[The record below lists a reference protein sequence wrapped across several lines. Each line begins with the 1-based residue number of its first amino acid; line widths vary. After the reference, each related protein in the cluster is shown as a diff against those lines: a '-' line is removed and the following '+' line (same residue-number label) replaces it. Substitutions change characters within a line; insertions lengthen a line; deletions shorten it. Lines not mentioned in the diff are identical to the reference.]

1 MSKKQNDNNTN
12 DSGIQLSQDLL
23 ALLQAIRN
31 VDKAYL
37 SYANTNANA
46 DDRKDV
52 INQLE
57 RVFAYEL
64 YFQWSLLKDC
74 NFVLNGE
81 IGKIWNEED
90 WYPDMVLHGGQ
101 DDTDNNK
108 IVVEIKRECMVKNNK
123 KAIIDDLKKL
133 SGFLVSAVN
142 AQDKKFKNYEDAVF
156 ILLKGELTEI
166 SDALKDKK
174 LTSGIDLN
182 DKIICVTYNEK
193 RELKISRLSQLRD
206 FCK

>member
-1 MSKKQNDNNTN
+1 LKKMRKKLNDNKTN
-12 DSGIQLSQDLL
+12 DYGIQLSQDIL

-46 DDRKDV
+46 DGREDV

-64 YFQWSLLKDC
+64 YFQWSLLKDS
-74 NFVLNGE
+74 NLVLNGE
-81 IGKIWNEED
+81 IGKIWNEKD

-101 DDTDNNK
+101 DNSDNNK

-133 SGFLVSAVN
+133 SGFLISSVKT
-142 AQDKKFKNYEDAVF
+142 QDKKFKNYEDAVF

-166 SDALKDKK
+166 SDALKDKE
-174 LTSGIDLN
+174 LTSGVDLN
-182 DKIICVTYNEK
+182 NKIICVTYNEK
-193 RELKISRLSQLRD
+193 KEMKISSLSQLR
-206 FCK
+206 